1 MPFGEVG
8 NIKAIGSRVRRFM
21 SRASVAS
28 RISVLGYRTE
38 AGARISAEIGPRSHL
53 PGIPAVPSTR
63 NEKTAFRRSIY
74 KHLISLEKRGA
85 GEANRTPVWASATVH
100 GKASLPI
107 NYKLTDTITLTT
119 VPEVDEEQP
128 G

>member
-28 RISVLGYRTE
+28 RIPSSVMGRKRALGFPRKS
-38 AGARISAEIGPRSHL
+38 GRSPISP
-53 PGIPAVPSTR
+53 VPSTR